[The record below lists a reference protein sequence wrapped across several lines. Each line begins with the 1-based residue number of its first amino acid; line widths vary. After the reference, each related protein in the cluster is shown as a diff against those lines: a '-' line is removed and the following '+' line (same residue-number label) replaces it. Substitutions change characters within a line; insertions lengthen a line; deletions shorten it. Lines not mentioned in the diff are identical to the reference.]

1 MSCVAVLGLGNIG
14 RAVVAR
20 LLLAG
25 HEVLVWNRDPSAV
38 ERLPAGTAETVRTPA
53 EAARRAE
60 AVVLVVTD
68 ETAVKDVVSGPD
80 GIAAG
85 AATSPVTLIQMST
98 VAPHTLAWVA
108 DALPVGSGVLDA
120 PVMAGPGKLAA
131 GKGTVYVGGSD
142 ELVRRWTPL
151 LQDIGQ
157 ISHVGE
163 LGAASAAKLVAN
175 SALFGIV
182 ALLGES
188 VALAEGLGLDRRTA
202 FEVLA
207 STPLAA
213 QAERRRPSME
223 ADEYPT
229 RFALRLAAKDAGLI
243 REAASDHGVELRLGA
258 ATDSWIAAAQ
268 ASGYAEEDY
277 TVILRAA
284 TGKDT
289 PQKDTSHNEA

>member
-1 MSCVAVLGLGNIG
+1 MTCVAVLGLGNMG

-25 HEVLVWNRDPSAV
+25 HEVLVWNRDASAG
-38 ERLPAGTAETVRTPA
+38 ERLPDGKAIAVQTPA

-60 AVVLVVTD
+60 AAILVVTD
-68 ETAVKDVVSGPD
+68 EAAVKEVVSGPD

-85 AATSPVTLIQMST
+85 AKSSPVVLIQMST
-98 VAPHTLAWVA
+98 VAPHTLDWVA
-108 DALPVGSGVLDA
+108 DALPDGSAVLDA

-142 ELVRRWTPL
+142 QLIRRWTPL
-151 LQDIGQ
+151 LQDIGHV
-157 ISHVGE
+157 SHVGE
-163 LGAASAAKLVAN
+163 LGSAAAAKLVAN

-188 VALAEGLGLDRRTA
+188 IALAEGLGLDRRTA
-202 FEVLA
+202 FDVLA

-213 QAERRRPSME
+213 QAERRRASLE
-223 ADEYPT
+223 TDTFPT
-229 RFALRLAAKDAGLI
+229 RFSLRLAAKDAGLI
-243 REAASDHGVELRLGA
+243 HEAAADHDVELRLGA
-258 ATDSWIAAAQ
+258 ATRSWITEARAAGH
-268 ASGYAEEDY
+268 SDEDY

-284 TGKDT
+284 TAKNRPPNG
-289 PQKDTSHNEA
+289 S

>member
-1 MSCVAVLGLGNIG
+1 MSCVAVLGLGNMG

-25 HEVLVWNRDPSAV
+25 HEVLVWNRTPSAR
-38 ERLPAGTAETVRTPA
+38 ERLPAGKAVAVRTPA

-60 AVVLVVTD
+60 AVVLMVTD

-80 GIAAG
+80 GVAAG
-85 AATSPVTLIQMST
+85 AEDSPVTLIQMST

-108 DALPVGSGVLDA
+108 DTLPEGSGVLDA

-142 ELVRRWTPL
+142 ELVRQWTPL
-151 LQDIGQ
+151 LRDIGQ
-157 ISHVGE
+157 VSHVGE

-202 FEVLA
+202 LDVLA

-213 QAERRRPSME
+213 QAERRRTSLE
-223 ADEYPT
+223 TDAFPT
-229 RFALRLAAKDAGLI
+229 RFSLRLAAKDADLI
-243 REAASDHGVELRLGA
+243 RGAAADHGVELRLGA
-258 ATDSWIAAAQ
+258 ATRSWIAEAQ
-268 ASGYAEEDY
+268 AAGYSEEDY

-284 TGKDT
+284 TGKDHS
-289 PQKDTSHNEA
+289 PERP